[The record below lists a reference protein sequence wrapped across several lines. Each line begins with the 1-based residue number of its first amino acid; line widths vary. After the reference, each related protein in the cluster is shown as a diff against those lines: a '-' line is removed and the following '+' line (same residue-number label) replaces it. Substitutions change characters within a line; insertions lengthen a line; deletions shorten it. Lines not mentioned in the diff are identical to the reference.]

1 MRLWFRTQHPLQ
13 HLAAGYPDAYIAR
26 LEPEPPKEG
35 GDCRQQLSL
44 GGRLQE
50 CLAAADALQAR
61 GLSTTVAAARF
72 AKPLDEDLI
81 RRLARD
87 HEVLVTIEEGSRGGF
102 AASVMQYLA
111 GAGLFDTGLKIRPMT
126 LPDRFV
132 AHGSP
137 DGMYQDAGLQASH
150 ITATALAALGRE
162 LEAVEVR
169 A

>member
-1 MRLWFRTQHPLQ
+1 MAL
-13 HLAAGYPDAYIAR
+13 
-26 LEPEPPKEG
+26 
-35 GDCRQQLSL
+35 LSL

-50 CLAAADALQAR
+50 CLEAADALQAR
-61 GLSTTVAAARF
+61 GLSTTVADARF

-81 RRLARD
+81 RRLASD
-87 HEVLVTIEEGSRGGF
+87 HEVLVTVEEGSRGGF

-111 GAGLFDTGLKIRPMT
+111 GAGLFDAGLKIRPMT

-137 DGMYQDAGLQASH
+137 DGMYEDAGLKASH
-150 ITATALAALGRE
+150 IAATALAALGRE
-162 LEAVEVR
+162 LEAVEAR

>member
-1 MRLWFRTQHPLQ
+1 MVTSIEQQYIDLHPKSVSSTEM
-13 HLAAGYPDAYIAR
+13 GY
-26 LEPEPPKEG
+26 L
-35 GDCRQQLSL
+35 
-44 GGRLQE
+44 
-50 CLAAADALQAR
+50 
-61 GLSTTVAAARF
+61 F
-72 AKPLDEDLI
+72 EDLI

-137 DGMYQDAGLQASH
+137 DGMYQAAGLQASH

-162 LEAVEVR
+162 LEADAGTVR